1 MPATVLTAA
10 SMRSVIS
17 VSMFSGVAP
26 GLVVVTETTGVS
38 TRG

>member
-17 VSMFSGVAP
+17 VSTLSGVAP
-26 GLVVVTETTGVS
+26 GLAVVTDTTGLS
-38 TRG
+38 MRG